1 MKFAF
6 NIGNF
11 ATVRRMGAA
20 KTRELFSLRKLDLT
34 SLAQGFAAQLA
45 AHLLLALALFSVG
58 VGARGVDW
66 VSSTSSH
73 LASAAR
79 AHVDGLLVSWET
91 MLPEWWRGWLFGL
104 LTAALL
110 MDVVAVAE
118 TRLFGDAPGSAS
130 AIARA
135 AGRGAGTAADPR
147 RARDDAWAAL
157 LRARWLEDP
166 RLKSHLAAA
175 KLPPPKEPRRLAY
188 ASPGGA
194 TLHGEVFVSPD
205 LEARK
210 GALPGVV
217 LFHTAAGPRDLF
229 LSWKAEV
236 LAARGCC
243 VLVADLFGDANGDG
257 WDGAWAAAPRAE
269 LRDPAVL
276 LDRAA
281 AAVTAL
287 RALEPVDGSKCACL
301 GWCLGGRAAA
311 ALAAA
316 SPEGL
321 KAAVSFHGVF
331 DAAVVEAAAAGRRDA
346 ASCALLILSGSDDPF
361 VPDLDGAVAALA
373 AAGVPYETHVYGG
386 AKHGFTNPA
395 QALNDNA
402 AFAYDDKAATGAWA
416 LAEQALVA
424 ALG

>member
-1 MKFAF
+1 M
-6 NIGNF
+6 
-11 ATVRRMGAA
+11 
-20 KTRELFSLRKLDLT
+20 
-34 SLAQGFAAQLA
+34 
-45 AHLLLALALFSVG
+45 
-58 VGARGVDW
+58 
-66 VSSTSSH
+66 
-73 LASAAR
+73 
-79 AHVDGLLVSWET
+79 
-91 MLPEWWRGWLFGL
+91 
-104 LTAALL
+104 
-110 MDVVAVAE
+110 
-118 TRLFGDAPGSAS
+118 
-130 AIARA
+130 
-135 AGRGAGTAADPR
+135 
-147 RARDDAWAAL
+147 
-157 LRARWLEDP
+157 
-166 RLKSHLAAA
+166 
-175 KLPPPKEPRRLAY
+175 
-188 ASPGGA
+188 
-194 TLHGEVFVSPD
+194 SPD

-331 DAAVVEAAAAGRRDA
+331 DAAVVEAAAAGRKDA
-346 ASCALLILSGSDDPF
+346 PSCALLILSGSDDPF